1 MEQWQLRDRRIRGIP
16 RHAAADLGPGEWVA
30 VILVAALG
38 LTGILGTLVTAWWLA
53 LT

>member
-1 MEQWQLRDRRIRGIP
+1 MSRGERI
-16 RHAAADLGPGEWVA
+16 AL
-30 VILVAALG
+30 ILVALLG

>member
-1 MEQWQLRDRRIRGIP
+1 MEHWQLRDQRIRGIP
-16 RHAAADLGPGEWVA
+16 RLAARDLAVGEWVA
-30 VILVAALG
+30 IILVALLG